1 MATRSSSATLPADA
15 NTILSMLQKYS
26 FPGIYW
32 EILAQDLFKNLTVPR
47 KYYELK
53 NDYARLKAVV
63 TDWTAGVG
71 VVGRWETI
79 VRAVRTC
86 HEGQIANNNYSFGNR
101 FVPPNDRVSRRQE
114 AEAIWFT
121 VTIIFFYIIIIFV
134 VLMLIIVL
142 LSGFYEATGS
152 TFYSESN
159 HM

>member
-1 MATRSSSATLPADA
+1 MVYAVNSIQNQNYCPTAVCGPNIKLCFYTLFYYAVPVATCSSSATLPADA

-86 HEGQIANNNYSFGNR
+86 HEGQIANNIALEIGLFHQMIECPGDRKRKRFGL
-101 FVPPNDRVSRRQE
+101 Q
-114 AEAIWFT
+114 
-121 VTIIFFYIIIIFV
+121 
-134 VLMLIIVL
+134 
-142 LSGFYEATGS
+142 
-152 TFYSESN
+152 
-159 HM
+159 